1 MNKKI
6 LLAGSVF
13 GLLTVVIGAFGA
25 HALEEILLQNGR
37 VDTFETAVK
46 YQGIHALAL
55 VLLGI
60 LSEKLNNS
68 LIRYAAI
75 LMVIGILIFSGS
87 LYILSITNIG
97 FLGAITPIGGIAS
110 IAGWILLI
118 IGIYKSSTI
127 H

>member
-6 LLAGSVF
+6 LLVGSVF

-37 VDTFETAVK
+37 ADTFETAVK

-60 LSEKLNNS
+60 LSEKLNSS

-87 LYILSITNIG
+87 LYILSIILEG
-97 FLGAITPIGGIAS
+97 VIFVSLEIFWKY
-110 IAGWILLI
+110 WINSLVTF
-118 IGIYKSSTI
+118 S
-127 H
+127 

>member
-6 LLAGSVF
+6 LLSGSIF

-46 YQGIHALAL
+46 YQGLHALAL

-60 LSEKLNNS
+60 VSEKLNSS

-75 LMVIGILIFSGS
+75 SMVIGILIFSGS

-97 FLGAITPIGGIAS
+97 FLGAITPIGGLGL

-118 IGIYKSSTI
+118 IGIYKSTTT

>member
-6 LLAGSVF
+6 LLTGSIF

-55 VLLGI
+55 LLIGI
-60 LSEKLNNS
+60 LSEKLHGS
-68 LIRYAAI
+68 LMKYAAM
-75 LMVIGILIFSGS
+75 LMVVGILIFSGS

-97 FLGAITPIGGIAS
+97 FLGAITPIGGLGL

-118 IGIYKSSTI
+118 VGIYKTTTI

>member
-6 LLAGSVF
+6 LLVGSVF

-37 VDTFETAVK
+37 ADTFETAVK

-60 LSEKLNNS
+60 LSEKLNSS

-87 LYILSITNIG
+87 LYILSITNTG
-97 FLGAITPIGGIAS
+97 FLGAITPIGGLGL

>member
-6 LLAGSVF
+6 LLAGSIF

-25 HALEEILLQNGR
+25 HALEEVLLQNGR

-46 YQGIHALAL
+46 YQGLHALAL

-60 LSEKLNNS
+60 LSERLDAT
-68 LIRYAAI
+68 LIQYAAI
-75 LMVIGILIFSGS
+75 SMVIGILIFSGS

-97 FLGAITPIGGIAS
+97 FLGAITPIGGLGMIV
-110 IAGWILLI
+110 GWILLI
-118 IGIYKSSTI
+118 IGINKSTTT

>member
-97 FLGAITPIGGIAS
+97 FLGAITPIGGIAL